1 MVLKLLELFK
11 GTGSVGK
18 VAKRMG
24 MEVMSVDWLDKYKPD
39 ITADILEWDY
49 KAFHKETGFVPD
61 LLWASPPC
69 NTFSTLAYVFK
80 ERNTKNAKPKSAR
93 AKQGTAI
100 LYRTLEIIEYF
111 QKLNPKLLYVIE
123 NPRGMMRLD
132 EKIKELPH
140 RDTTLYCLYNDV
152 RRKPTDFFNNVDL
165 KLKDAEEHRNEVACK
180 KDKLIGVVELP
191 LNKRYAIPPKLVR
204 TILSRMVER
213 YKSGE

>member
-24 MEVMSVDWLDKYKPD
+24 MEVMSIDILDKYLPD

-49 KAFHKETGFVPD
+49 KKFHDETGFTPD
-61 LLWASPPC
+61 LIWASPPC
-69 NTFSTLAYVFK
+69 NTFSTLAYPLK
-80 ERNTKNAKPKSAR
+80 ERNTKTATPYSKR

-100 LYRTLEIIEYF
+100 LHRTIEIIEYF
-111 QKLNPKLLYVIE
+111 KKQNPKLLYVIE
-123 NPRGMMRLD
+123 NPRAMMRFD
-132 EKIKELPH
+132 KKIEKVPF
-140 RDTTLYCLYNDV
+140 RDTTLYCLYNDPV

-165 KLKDAEEHRNEVACK
+165 NLKSTDTPCPQKEYVDVAT
-180 KDKLIGVVELP
+180 LP
-191 LNKRYAIPPKLVR
+191 LNKRYAIPSKLVK
-204 TILSRMVER
+204 TILSRMAER

>member
-24 MEVMSVDWLDKYKPD
+24 MEVMSVDLLAKYEPD

-49 KAFHKETGFVPD
+49 KAFQKETGFIPD

-69 NTFSTLAYVFK
+69 NTFSTLAYQLK
-80 ERNTKNAKPKSAR
+80 ERNTKTGTPYSKR

-100 LYRTLEIIEYF
+100 LYRTLEIIDF
-111 QKLNPKLLYVIE
+111 FKKLNPNLLYVIE
-123 NPRGMMRLD
+123 NPRAMMRLD
-132 EKIKELPH
+132 KKIQKVPF
-140 RDTTLYCLYNDV
+140 RDTTLYCLYNDPV

-165 KLKDAEEHRNEVACK
+165 NLKSTDTPCPNKE
-180 KDKLIGVVELP
+180 LINTAKLP

-204 TILSRMVER
+204 AILTRMVEKYR
-213 YKSGE
+213 EK